1 MNLPRLRSAVTAL
14 LAFSVAST
22 LAVQRGPDENVPA
35 RARNLHAR
43 AIVVDT
49 HDDTPMRMM
58 SEPSFDIGARN
69 TTGSIDVPRMREG
82 GLDALFL
89 PRSGTLACGTTW
101 RISISLPSLSTL

>member
-1 MNLPRLRSAVTAL
+1 MSHLRGAVTAL
-14 LAFSVAST
+14 LALSIAST
-22 LAVQRGPDENVPA
+22 LVAQRGPDEDVPA

-43 AIVVDT
+43 AVVVDT

-89 PRSGTLACGTTW
+89 PRSSILACGTTW